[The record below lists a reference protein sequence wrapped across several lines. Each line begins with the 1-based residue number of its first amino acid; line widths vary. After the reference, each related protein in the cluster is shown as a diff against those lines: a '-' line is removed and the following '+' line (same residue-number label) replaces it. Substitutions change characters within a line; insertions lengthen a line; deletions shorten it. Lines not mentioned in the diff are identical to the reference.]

1 MANTKSAL
9 KRIRQTVKR
18 TARNRAEKS
27 RIKTLRKKALN
38 AIAAG
43 DQPAAVVAASELSS
57 AVDKAAKRNL
67 IHRNKAANIKSKTAK
82 AIAKIA

>member
-9 KRIRQTVKR
+9 KRTRQTAVR
-18 TARNRAEKS
+18 TARNRADKS
-27 RIKTLRKKALN
+27 RIKTLRKNALA
-38 AIAAG
+38 AIASG
-43 DQPAAVVAASELSS
+43 DRDAAATAASTLAS

-67 IHRNKAANIKSKTAK
+67 VHPNKAANIKSKTAK